1 MSTSEPTGS
10 QAAAVERRRRIV
22 EAIRRDSELT
32 TEQIRERW
40 GLSARWAR
48 ELVGEARADARR
60 GGA

>member
-40 GLSARWAR
+40 GLSLRWAR
-48 ELVGEARADARR
+48 ELLTQARADARR